1 MHRNNAQLVAAA
13 SSYDTVELISTRRDE
28 RPAAAE
34 QRIARPGS
42 FLGYIQRH
50 AHRAGL
56 RRKQHV
62 PIAARVLCGRVVVLL
77 DRPRAA
83 DRDELYADEKA
94 FFGLP

>member
-1 MHRNNAQLVAAA
+1 VYRNNAQLVAAA

-42 FLGYIQRH
+42 FLGYIQR
-50 AHRAGL
+50 ASRWASPETARSD
-56 RRKQHV
+56 RRQ
-62 PIAARVLCGRVVVLL
+62 VLCGRVVVLL